1 MQLYSLYKT
10 SGLKCNLSCHCQ
22 ANPLKSVQY
31 VVSPASK
38 ARTT

>member
-10 SGLKCNLSCHCQ
+10 SGLKCNLSHCQ